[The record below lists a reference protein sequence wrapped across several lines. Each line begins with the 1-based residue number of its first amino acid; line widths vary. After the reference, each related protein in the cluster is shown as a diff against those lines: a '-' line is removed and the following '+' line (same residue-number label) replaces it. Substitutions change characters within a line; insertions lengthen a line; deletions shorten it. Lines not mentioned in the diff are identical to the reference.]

1 MYTPRIL
8 YLKQKI
14 NLSLNKKK
22 KLIKIIVKG
31 TYRLLNLDDIF
42 EKKLVLPE
50 WGDSPAAPPAG

>member
-22 KLIKIIVKG
+22 KLIKKIVKG

-50 WGDSPAAPPAG
+50 